1 MYLVSLSIRIFPF
14 YKQLDSQDCG
24 TVCVQMISSHYGKK
38 LRSAT
43 IRKHI
48 STTINGVTLFDLERF
63 ANRTGFETKAVKM
76 DIAKLYELNSYPCI
90 VHWQQNHFIV
100 VYKLRHNK
108 VYVADPAVGKI
119 KYEKE
124 EFLKGW
130 YNKVDNKGI
139 CLLLEPTP
147 KFYQLKEE
155 RKSRAYF
162 RPLIYFTNQYKF
174 FFFQLFL
181 SILLASII
189 QLIFPF
195 LTQAIVDYGIKN
207 KSIQFI
213 YLILLAQI
221 VLTISRTLVEFF
233 RSWILLHISTRFN
246 IAFVAAFL
254 FKLMKLPI
262 RFFDTRSIG
271 DILQRIADHRRIES
285 FLTSTFLNVFYSFL
299 NLLIYG
305 LVLLFYSSQIFI
317 VFLIGSILYVLWISI
332 FLRKRKELD
341 YKTFSKLSENQNIL
355 IQIVKGIQEIK
366 LNNCEKHKRWEW
378 EKLNANLFKVN
389 ISSLRLEQY
398 QQAGSIFINETKNLL
413 ITFLAAKSVI
423 ENEFTLGVML
433 AILVIL
439 GYLNKPLEQ
448 ILSFIWLYQDAR
460 ISFERINEIHDSED
474 EIVKKDTFKK
484 QMLNVDIIII
494 RNVFFSYNNSENY
507 VLSNINLT
515 INRDETIAIV
525 GSSGSGKTT
534 LIKLLLAF
542 YKPTSGNILIGK
554 KNLLELNYDDW
565 RKKCGVV
572 MQDGY
577 IFSDTIENNIAMY
590 DNNKDIKRINNA
602 INTAN
607 LSDFIEGLPNGINT
621 KIGVD
626 GQNISQGQKQR
637 ILIAR
642 VVYKNP
648 EIVFMDEATNSLD
661 AENEKIILK
670 NLEEFFDGKT
680 KVIIAHRLSTV
691 KNADKIIVI
700 DKGKII
706 EQGTHIELLNM
717 KARYYNLVKDQL
729 KLGE

>member
-1 MYLVSLSIRIFPF
+1 LFP
-14 YKQLDSQDCG
+14 YSKQFDSQDCG
-24 TVCVQMISSHYGKK
+24 ATCIKIISAYYGKMFTITDIRRK
-38 LRSAT
+38 L
-43 IRKHI
+43 
-48 STTINGVTLFDLERF
+48 STTISGISLYEIKKT
-63 ANRTGFETKAVKM
+63 ANELGFETSA
-76 DIAKLYELNSYPCI
+76 ITINLERLQNSLAFPCI
-90 VHWQQNHFIV
+90 AHWNQNHFIV
-100 VYKLRHNK
+100 VYKIKKNK
-108 VYVADPAVGKI
+108 VYVADPAIGKI
-119 KYEKE
+119 KYNKE

-130 YNKVDNKGI
+130 YNQEDKKGI
-139 CLLLEPTP
+139 CLLLEPTE

-155 RKSRAYF
+155 SKPKANF
-162 RPLIYFTNQYKF
+162 RSLLSFTKQYKLF
-174 FFFQLFL
+174 FLQLFL
-181 SILLASII
+181 SILLASFI
-189 QLIFPF
+189 QLVFPF
-195 LTQAIVDYGIKN
+195 LTQALVDYGIKN
-207 KSIQFI
+207 QSIEFI

-246 IAFVAAFL
+246 IGFVAAFL

-271 DILQRIADHRRIES
+271 DILQRIADHRRIEA

-305 LVLLFYSSQIFI
+305 AVLLIYSTKIFT

-341 YKTFSKLSENQNIL
+341 YKKFSKLSENQNIL

-366 LNNCEKHKRWEW
+366 LNSCEKHKRWEW
-378 EKLNANLFKVN
+378 EELNANLFKVN
-389 ISSLRLEQY
+389 ISSLSLEQY
-398 QQAGSIFINETKNLL
+398 QQAGSIFINETKNIF
-413 ITFLAAKSVI
+413 ITFLAAKAVI
-423 ENEFTLGVML
+423 ENEFTLGAML
-433 AILVIL
+433 AIQFIL
-439 GYLNKPLEQ
+439 GYLNRPLEQ
-448 ILSFIWLYQDAR
+448 ILSFIWLWQDAK
-460 ISFERINEIHDSED
+460 ISFERINEIHDTEN
-474 EIVKKDTFKK
+474 EIVKKETLKNGK
-484 QMLNVDIIII
+484 VENVDKIII
-494 RNVFFSYNNSENY
+494 NNLFFSYNNSDNI
-507 VLSNINLT
+507 VLSNINFTL
-515 INRDETIAIV
+515 NRDETIAIV

-542 YKPTSGNILIGK
+542 YKPTSGNIMLGK
-554 KNLLELNYDDW
+554 KNLLELNYDEW

-577 IFSDTIENNIAMY
+577 IFSDTIGNNISMY
-590 DNNKDIKRINNA
+590 DENTDIKRINNA

-607 LSDFIEGLPNGINT
+607 LSNFIEGLPNGINT

-670 NLEEFFDGKT
+670 NLNEFFEGKT
-680 KVIIAHRLSTV
+680 KIIIAHRLSTV
-691 KNADKIIVI
+691 KNADKIIVM

-706 EQGTHIELLNM
+706 EQGTHIELINM
-717 KARYYNLVKDQL
+717 KDKYYNLVKDQL
-729 KLGE
+729 ELSE